1 MVFHVINRRV
11 GKQQLFFDDE
21 DYLAFESVIQ
31 ETLEKRP
38 MRILSYCL
46 MPNHWHLVLWPQ
58 GDGDLGRFMQRLTI
72 THVTRW
78 QKYYNMV
85 GYGHLYQG
93 RFKSFPVETDDYFY
107 QVNRYVERNALRANL
122 VSKAEQWQW
131 GSLWIRQFGSAEHQ
145 SMLTKWPIPKPRKWL
160 QYVNKPAS
168 EAELAAIRK
177 SCVRGTPYGSPDWIS
192 KTARKLGLEST
203 LRKPGRPKKQ

>member
-1 MVFHVINRRV
+1 MPMITTNMRSHQPLHPFTQVTI
-11 GKQQLFFDDE
+11 
-21 DYLAFESVIQ
+21 LA
-31 ETLEKRP
+31 RP
-38 MRILSYCL
+38 SYQVK
-46 MPNHWHLVLWPQ
+46 MIGHLVLWPQ
-58 GDGDLGRFMQRLTI
+58 DDGDLGRFMQRLTI

-131 GSLWIRQFGSAEHQ
+131 LSLIH
-145 SMLTKWPIPKPRKWL
+145 I
-160 QYVNKPAS
+160 
-168 EAELAAIRK
+168 
-177 SCVRGTPYGSPDWIS
+177 
-192 KTARKLGLEST
+192 
-203 LRKPGRPKKQ
+203 

>member
-1 MVFHVINRRV
+1 MPMITTNMRSHQPLHPFTQVTI
-11 GKQQLFFDDE
+11 
-21 DYLAFESVIQ
+21 LA
-31 ETLEKRP
+31 RP
-38 MRILSYCL
+38 SYQVK
-46 MPNHWHLVLWPQ
+46 MIGHLVLWPQ
-58 GDGDLGRFMQRLTI
+58 DDGDLGRFMQRLTI

-107 QVNRYVERNALRANL
+107 QVNGYVERKALRANL

-131 GSLWIRQFGSAEHQ
+131 GSLWIRQFGSAEHRA
-145 SMLTKWPIPKPRKWL
+145 MLDKWPIPKPRKWL

-168 EAELAAIRK
+168 ESELVAIRK